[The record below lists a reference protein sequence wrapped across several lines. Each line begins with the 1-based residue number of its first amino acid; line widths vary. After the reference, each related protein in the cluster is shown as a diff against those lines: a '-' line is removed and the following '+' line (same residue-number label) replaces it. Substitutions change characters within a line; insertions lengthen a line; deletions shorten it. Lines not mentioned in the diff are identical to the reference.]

1 MTLTQLR
8 YVITIADTGSMN
20 EASKALFI
28 SQPSLVS
35 RRSRARDRDW
45 SQSYSSEA
53 TEGCR
58 LPRKESNFWDTQD
71 KL

>member
-20 EASKALFI
+20 EHQKHFLSR
-28 SQPSLVS
+28 SQVCR
-35 RRSRARDRDW
+35 RRSKSWRQRLE
-45 SQSYSSEA
+45 QSYSSEA

>member
-28 SQPSLVS
+28 SQPSLS
-35 RRSRARDRDW
+35 QRSKSWRQRLE
-45 SQSYSSEA
+45 QSYSSEA